1 MKCFEL
7 DDRGKKLENK
17 DEWGN
22 EMGATKLNINHISAI
37 NADDL
42 MVGDFALDGNDQCS
56 FVVTGPIDQGEIVL
70 IKASFKDS
78 CESTNENDDNV
89 LYRRRVV
96 PLLTRVE
103 QAQLDGE
110 RVMRVNAHIEN
121 ITEEDRLFFYRKY
134 FDNTQDETFELDVE
148 GKKITYAQVR

>member
-1 MKCFEL
+1 
-7 DDRGKKLENK
+7 
-17 DEWGN
+17 
-22 EMGATKLNINHISAI
+22 MGATKLNINHISAI

-56 FVVTGPIDQGEIVL
+56 YLVNGPIDKGEIIL

-78 CESTNENDDNV
+78 CESTNEDDDSV

-103 QAQLDGE
+103 RAQVDGQ
-110 RVMRVNAHIEN
+110 RSMRVNARIEN
-121 ITEEDRLFFYRKY
+121 MTDEDRQFFYRRY
-134 FDNTQDETFELDVE
+134 FDNTQDEAFELDVE
-148 GKKITYAQVR
+148 GKKITYARVS